1 MLSSAWLS
9 IPVEWWCLILFQ
21 FPNDLSGHTSKQI
34 QNQVSDS
41 NTFAPGWPGI
51 APRWTSSAKTGVGT
65 ALNRTS
71 HVWFTLSHGILN
83 EVYYPRVDT
92 ACTRDLGLIVTDGK
106 AYFSEE
112 KRHCKFE
119 VSPVEPGVPAFR
131 LVNTELGGKY
141 RIEKEIFADPHRNV
155 VVQKIRFETLDAA
168 VNFRLY
174 ALLAPHLGNFGNHN
188 TGWIGDYK
196 GVPMLFAEFPGGLAL
211 ALACSVRWKKMSAGF
226 AGFSDG
232 WQDLS
237 QNFQL
242 TQEYQRAENGNVAL
256 TGEIDFGASG
266 GEFVLALGF
275 GGIWAEAAA
284 QAHATLLDDYPS
296 VFRVYVSQW
305 KGWQK
310 TLLPLDRNEDHDVY
324 RASTAMLRVHES
336 KDFLGGVIAS
346 LSIPWGFNKG
356 DEDLGGYHLVWP
368 RDLVETAGG
377 FLASGAVGDAIR
389 VLHYLEATQEVDGH
403 WPQNMW
409 LDGRPYW
416 GGSQMDEA
424 AFPILLVD
432 LLRREAP
439 GSLHDLRRWWPMVQ
453 KAAGFIARN
462 GPVTQQDR
470 WEEDAGYSPFTLA
483 AEIAGLL
490 AAADLADAVGESAV
504 TDYLRDL
511 ADNWNENIERWTY
524 SKNGDLARQI
534 GVDGY
539 YVRIAPPETDC
550 AASPTDGFV
559 PIKNRPPGQD
569 LERASHIISP
579 DALALVRFGLRAPD
593 DARILATI
601 KVIDAILKVKLPQGP
616 CWYRY
621 NDDGYGEHAD
631 GSPFDGTGI
640 GRAWPLLSGERAHY
654 ELDAGD
660 KKSAEDLLQTLALS
674 ANGSRLL
681 PEQVWDAADIPDR
694 ELFFGQAS
702 GSACPLVWAHSEY
715 IKLVRSLKDGK
726 IFDQPPQTVQR
737 YRIDKLKARHWEWR
751 FNNKCR
757 IVPKGKTLRIAV
769 QAPAIIHWSKDGWQ
783 TVQDL
788 PAKNTGLGI
797 YIADLPTH
805 LLDAGHTVVFTIFW
819 QDAQRW
825 ENVDFSVNIQD

>member
-1 MLSSAWLS
+1 
-9 IPVEWWCLILFQ
+9 
-21 FPNDLSGHTSKQI
+21 
-34 QNQVSDS
+34 VSDS
-41 NTFAPGWPGI
+41 NSFAPGWPGI
-51 APRWTSSAKTGVGT
+51 TPRWTSSAKAGVGT
-65 ALNRTS
+65 ALNRS
-71 HVWFTLSHGILN
+71 SRVWFTLSHGILN
-83 EVYYPRVDT
+83 EVYFPRVDT
-92 ACTRDLGLIVTDGK
+92 ACTRDLGLIVSDGK
-106 AYFSEE
+106 SYFSEE

-119 VSPVEPGVPAFR
+119 VAPVEPGVPAFR

-141 RIEKEIFADPHRNV
+141 RIEKEILADPHRNV
-155 VVQKIRFETLDAA
+155 VVQKIRFAA
-168 VNFRLY
+168 QSAASGAPPQTTYRLY

-211 ALACSVRWKKMSAGF
+211 ALACSVPWRKMSAGF
-226 AGFSDG
+226 AGHSDG

-237 QNFQL
+237 QNFEL
-242 TQEYQRAENGNVAL
+242 TQQYERAENGNVAL
-256 TGEIDFGASG
+256 TGEIDLAACG
-266 GEFVLALGF
+266 GDFVLALGF

-284 QAHATLLDDYPS
+284 QAHATLLDDYS
-296 VFRVYVSQW
+296 AIFRDYVSQW
-305 KGWQK
+305 RGWQK
-310 TLLPLDRNEDHDVY
+310 TLMPLDRNEDHDLY

-377 FLASGAVGDAIR
+377 FLAAGAVGDAVR
-389 VLHYLEATQEVDGH
+389 VLHYLEATQEADGR

-409 LDGRPYW
+409 LDGRAYW

-432 LLRREAP
+432 LLHREAP
-439 GSLHDLRRWWPMVQ
+439 ASMRDLKRWWPMVQ
-453 KAAGFIARN
+453 RAAGFIARN

-490 AAADLADAVGESAV
+490 AAADVADAVHESA
-504 TDYLRDL
+504 TAGYLREL
-511 ADNWNENIERWTY
+511 ADGWNENIERWTY

-534 GVDGY
+534 GVEGY
-539 YVRIAPPETDC
+539 YVRIAPPEGDC

-579 DALALVRFGLRAPD
+579 DALALVRFGLRTAD
-593 DARILATI
+593 DPKILNTI
-601 KVIDAILKVKLPQGP
+601 KVIDALLRVKLPQGP

-631 GSPFDGTGI
+631 GSAFDGTGI
-640 GRAWPLLSGERAHY
+640 GRAWPLLAGERAHY
-654 ELDAGD
+654 ELDAGN
-660 KKSAEDLLQTLALS
+660 KTAAEDLLRTLS
-674 ANGSRLL
+674 FSSSGSRLL
-681 PEQVWDAADIPDR
+681 PEQVWDAADIPER
-694 ELFFGQAS
+694 ELFFGKAS

-715 IKLVRSLKDGK
+715 IKLVRSLKDGR
-726 IFDQPPQTVQR
+726 IFDQAPQTVKR
-737 YRIDKLKARHWEWR
+737 YRVQKKAAAHWEWR

-757 IVPKGKTLRIAV
+757 VVPTGKVLRIAV
-769 QAPAIIHWSKDGWQ
+769 QAPAVVHWSKDGWQ
-783 TVQDL
+783 TAHDVTAQD
-788 PAKNTGLGI
+788 TGLGI
-797 YIADLPTH
+797 HVVDLPTNEM
-805 LLDAGHTVVFTIFW
+805 DAGHTVVFTIFW
-819 QDAQRW
+819 LEVQRW
-825 ENVDFSVNIQD
+825 ENVDFYVNIQD